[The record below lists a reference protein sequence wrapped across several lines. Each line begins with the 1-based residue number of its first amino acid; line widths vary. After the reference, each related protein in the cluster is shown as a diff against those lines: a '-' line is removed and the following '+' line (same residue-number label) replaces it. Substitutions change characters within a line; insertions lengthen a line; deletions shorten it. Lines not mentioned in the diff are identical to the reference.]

1 MSITK
6 QFQTVSRRF
15 IIIVVSLCVLSVGL
29 FSFVLYETNIIR
41 FGGDVSSSEL
51 QEVISDNEAVIAY
64 LDSEKNFEAHFVTI
78 ASLVKQ
84 DQQKSLGK
92 ALLLTTVPVIVI
104 VTAISYFV
112 AKYLLRPVRE
122 SYESQE
128 RFLQD
133 AAHELRN
140 PLAAMSLAI
149 ENADKSYTDK
159 ALLITM
165 QRQTKRLIRINED
178 LLYLER
184 RTPGNK
190 ITEVNISDLL
200 EDVLEDL
207 QVSIIDKNLNLVT
220 KIQKNIQLKIDPK
233 DYIKMSQNIIENAI
247 KYSKT
252 NKKLIVQLSQDKQI
266 VLLVADQGIGIPEKD
281 IEHIGER
288 FYRAKNVGEVDG
300 TGLGI
305 AIVKKVLNVYGGD
318 MSIFSKTNEGTSVK
332 ITL

>member
-51 QEVISDNEAVIAY
+51 QEVISDDEAVVAY
-64 LDSEKNFEAHFVTI
+64 LDSEKDFEAHFVTI

-92 ALLLTTVPVIVI
+92 ALLLTTIPVIII

-112 AKYLLRPVRE
+112 AKYLLKPVRE

-200 EDVLEDL
+200 EDILEDL

-233 DYIKMSQNIIENAI
+233 DYIKMSRNIIENAI
-247 KYSKT
+247 KYSKA

-266 VLLVADQGIGIPEKD
+266 VFLVADQGIGIPEKD